1 MSHRLSWNL
10 VSEMEHLEELGTNLV
25 DSVIQE
31 YGVNVDETRLA
42 NLTKTKLKQQT
53 RVFEV
58 QNSSLNAFIIDTP
71 MTRRIACHPH
81 VVGDEL
87 GKLTLEAAEQSLP
100 AILELSQINASKK
113 GGIVFEQ
120 ILRAAP
126 GYNLHQAAS
135 RMIPGNYRT
144 VSIRPRYTH
153 TSYRD
158 HDGMV
163 HRQLDIVY
171 EDFAELPA
179 NREIFLIIQD
189 TVASSRS
196 AEVSIKAAINHCEE
210 VGSHIAKWILY
221 GFIALEGLKLLDK
234 IARSHDIPL
243 VAFAMGNLTALCAN
257 NYDMPLYG
265 IDEWLWRRDHS
276 VSKLG
281 ALLDRD
287 TFVEYLREFVPGS
300 DQPGDWSSRQS
311 RLFNGK
317 GYEEGDIAGHLENS
331 IRLMKSLL
339 EIGELKDWQERIA
352 QDELLRLEKGLKKV
366 RASPVNNV
374 RAGQI

>member
-1 MSHRLSWNL
+1 MGQ
-10 VSEMEHLEELGTNLV
+10 LEELETNLV
-25 DSVIQE
+25 DSIIQE
-31 YGVNVDETRLA
+31 YGVNIDATRPA
-42 NLTKTKLKQQT
+42 NLTKTKLDPAT

-58 QNSSLNAFIIDTP
+58 QHSSLNAFIIDTP

-87 GKLTLEAAEQSLP
+87 EKLTLEAAEQSLP
-100 AILELSQINASKK
+100 AILELSQINTTKK
-113 GGIVFEQ
+113 DAIVFEQ

-126 GYNLHQAAS
+126 GYSLHQAAS
-135 RMIPGNYRT
+135 RTIPGSYRT
-144 VSIRPRYTH
+144 VNIRPRYTH

-158 HDGMV
+158 HDGIV

-179 NREIFLIIQD
+179 NKEIFLIMQD
-189 TVASSRS
+189 TVASSKS

-210 VGSHIAKWILY
+210 AGSHIAKWILY

-234 IARSHDIPL
+234 IARSHGIQL

-265 IDEWLWRRDHS
+265 VDEWLWRRDHS
-276 VSKLG
+276 IYKLG

-287 TFVEYLREFVPGS
+287 TFVEYLHEFVPGS
-300 DQPGDWSSRQS
+300 DQPGDWSARQS
-311 RLFNGK
+311 RLFNGQ
-317 GYEEGDIAGHLENS
+317 GYERGDIAGHLENS

-339 EIGELKDWQERIA
+339 EIGQMKNWQEKIA
-352 QDELLRLEKGLKKV
+352 ADELLRLERGLEKV
-366 RASPVNNV
+366 RAGPL
-374 RAGQI
+374 R

>member
-1 MSHRLSWNL
+1 
-10 VSEMEHLEELGTNLV
+10 
-25 DSVIQE
+25 
-31 YGVNVDETRLA
+31 
-42 NLTKTKLKQQT
+42 
-53 RVFEV
+53 
-58 QNSSLNAFIIDTP
+58 

-87 GKLTLEAAEQSLP
+87 EKLTLEAAEQSLP
-100 AILELSQINASKK
+100 AILELSQINPTKK
-113 GGIVFEQ
+113 GAIVFEQ

-135 RMIPGNYRT
+135 RVIPGNYRT
-144 VSIRPRYTH
+144 VNIRPRYTH

-179 NREIFLIIQD
+179 NREVFLIMQD

-210 VGSHIAKWILY
+210 VGSHITKWILY

-234 IARSHDIPL
+234 IARSHGIPL

-265 IDEWLWRRDHS
+265 VDEWLWRRDHS
-276 VSKLG
+276 ISKLG
-281 ALLDRD
+281 ALLDRE
-287 TFVEYLREFVPGS
+287 TFVEYLHEFVPGS
-300 DQPGDWSSRQS
+300 D
-311 RLFNGK
+311 
-317 GYEEGDIAGHLENS
+317 
-331 IRLMKSLL
+331 
-339 EIGELKDWQERIA
+339 
-352 QDELLRLEKGLKKV
+352 
-366 RASPVNNV
+366 
-374 RAGQI
+374 

>member
-1 MSHRLSWNL
+1 MK
-10 VSEMEHLEELGTNLV
+10 ELETNLV
-25 DSVIQE
+25 DSIIQE
-31 YGVNVDETRLA
+31 YGVNVDATKPA
-42 NLTKTKLKQQT
+42 NLTKTKLNSQT

-58 QNSSLNAFIIDTP
+58 QHSSLNAFIIDTP

-81 VVGDEL
+81 VVGDEIE
-87 GKLTLEAAEQSLP
+87 KLTLEAAEQSLP
-100 AILELSQINASKK
+100 AILELSQINTTKK
-113 GGIVFEQ
+113 GAIVFEQ

-135 RMIPGNYRT
+135 RVIPGNYRT
-144 VSIRPRYTH
+144 VNIRPRYTH

-163 HRQLDIVY
+163 HRELDIVY

-179 NREIFLIIQD
+179 SREVFLIMQD

-210 VGSHIAKWILY
+210 VGSHIAKWVLY
-221 GFIALEGLKLLDK
+221 GFIALDGLKLLDK
-234 IARSHDIPL
+234 IARNHGIPL

-265 IDEWLWRRDHS
+265 VDEWLWRRDHS
-276 VSKLG
+276 ISKLG

-287 TFVEYLREFVPGS
+287 TFVEYLHEFVPGS
-300 DQPGDWSSRQS
+300 DQPGDWSARQS
-311 RLFNGK
+311 KLFNGQ
-317 GYEEGDIAGHLENS
+317 GYEEGDIAGHLEHS

-339 EIGELKDWQERIA
+339 EIGELKDWQEKIA
-352 QDELLRLEKGLKKV
+352 SDELLRLEKGLEKL
-366 RASPVNNV
+366 RARPL
-374 RAGQI
+374 G

>member
-1 MSHRLSWNL
+1 MGQ
-10 VSEMEHLEELGTNLV
+10 LEELETNLV
-25 DSVIQE
+25 DSIIQE
-31 YGVNVDETRLA
+31 YGVNIDATRPA
-42 NLTKTKLKQQT
+42 NLTKTKLDPAT

-58 QNSSLNAFIIDTP
+58 QHSSLNAFIIDTP

-87 GKLTLEAAEQSLP
+87 EKLTLEAAEQSLP
-100 AILELSQINASKK
+100 AILELSQINTTKK
-113 GGIVFEQ
+113 DAIVFEQ

-126 GYNLHQAAS
+126 GYSLHQAAS
-135 RMIPGNYRT
+135 RTIPGSYRT
-144 VSIRPRYTH
+144 VNIRPRYTH

-158 HDGMV
+158 HDGIV

-179 NREIFLIIQD
+179 NKEIFLIMQD
-189 TVASSRS
+189 TVASSKS

-210 VGSHIAKWILY
+210 AGSHIAKWILY

-234 IARSHDIPL
+234 IARSHGIQL

-265 IDEWLWRRDHS
+265 VDEWLWRRDHS
-276 VSKLG
+276 IYKLG

-287 TFVEYLREFVPGS
+287 TFVEYLHEFVPGS
-300 DQPGDWSSRQS
+300 DQPGDWSARQS
-311 RLFNGK
+311 RLFNGQ
-317 GYEEGDIAGHLENS
+317 GYERGDIAGHLENS

-339 EIGELKDWQERIA
+339 EIGQMKDWQEKIA
-352 QDELLRLEKGLKKV
+352 ADELLRLERGLEKV
-366 RASPVNNV
+366 RAGPL
-374 RAGQI
+374 R

>member
-1 MSHRLSWNL
+1 
-10 VSEMEHLEELGTNLV
+10 MEQLEELETNLV
-25 DSVIQE
+25 DSIIQE
-31 YGVNVDETRLA
+31 YGVNVDATRPA
-42 NLTKTKLKQQT
+42 KLTKTNLNPQI

-58 QNSSLNAFIIDTP
+58 QSSSLNAFIIDTP

-87 GKLTLEAAEQSLP
+87 EKLTLEAAEQSLP
-100 AILELSQINASKK
+100 AILELSQINTAKE
-113 GGIVFEQ
+113 GAIVFEQ

-135 RMIPGNYRT
+135 RVIPGNYRT
-144 VSIRPRYTH
+144 VNIRPRYTH

-158 HDGMV
+158 HDGIV

-179 NREIFLIIQD
+179 NSEVFLIMQD

-196 AEVSIKAAINHCEE
+196 AEVSIRAAINHCEE
-210 VGSHIAKWILY
+210 VGSHISKWILY

-234 IARSHDIPL
+234 IARSHGIPL
-243 VAFAMGNLTALCAN
+243 VAFAIGNLTALCAN

-265 IDEWLWRRDHS
+265 VDEWLWRRDHS
-276 VSKLG
+276 ISKLG
-281 ALLDRD
+281 ALVDRV
-287 TFVEYLREFVPGS
+287 TFVEYLHEFVPGS
-300 DQPGDWSSRQS
+300 DQPGDWSARQS
-311 RLFNGK
+311 RLFNGL

-339 EIGELKDWQERIA
+339 EIGELKDWQEKIA
-352 QDELLRLEKGLKKV
+352 SDELLRLEKGLEKV
-366 RASPVNNV
+366 KADPLR
-374 RAGQI
+374 